1 MSNYAPR
8 KNLLFV
14 TGTRA
19 DYGKLEPLA
28 LAAQSAGHSVIFFVT
43 GMHMMEKY
51 GLTKKEV
58 HWESRFTVFEFINQ
72 REGDPQDIILAKTV
86 SGFSDLLQ
94 EERPDLVVIH
104 GDRVEALACA
114 LVCATN
120 YVQCAHIEGGEVS
133 GTIDEQFRHCNT
145 KLSTYHLVSSEEAR
159 ERVIR
164 LGEAPSMV
172 HVVGSPELDIHGR
185 PSGVTL
191 QEVKERYEIE
201 SDDFGICIFHP
212 VTSEQKTIGDQA
224 RALFDALVESK
235 KYFVVILPN
244 NDPGS
249 EQILDVIHSLP
260 VDRFRILPS
269 MRFSYFSELM
279 RNSAAIVGN
288 SSMGVREAPFLGVP
302 SLDIGSRQ
310 SNRAIASSLSH
321 ASPFD
326 KDAIS
331 RFLEKHWARRFPKST
346 NFGAGDSAHRFLT
359 FLDSIESTNKPFQK
373 LFVE

>member
-1 MSNYAPR
+1 MSDPSSK

-28 LAAQSAGHSVIFFVT
+28 LAAQSAGHNVVFFVT

-58 HWESRFTVFEFINQ
+58 HRESRFTVFEFINQ
-72 REGDPQDIILAKTV
+72 RDGDPQDIILAKTV
-86 SGFSDLLQ
+86 SGFSDLVQ
-94 EERPDLVVIH
+94 EERPDLVIIH

-120 YVQCAHIEGGEVS
+120 YVPCGHVEGGEVS

-145 KLSTYHLVSSEEAR
+145 KLSTYHLVSSDDAR
-159 ERVIR
+159 NRVIR
-164 LGEAPSMV
+164 LGEDPSRV
-172 HVVGSPELDIHGR
+172 HVLGSPELDMHGK

-191 QEVKERYEIE
+191 QEVKNRYEIE
-201 SDDFGICIFHP
+201 SNDFGICIFHP
-212 VTSEQKTIGDQA
+212 VTSETDTMGDQA
-224 RALFDALVESK
+224 KALFDALAESR
-235 KYFVVILPN
+235 KYFIVILPN

-249 EQILDVIHSLP
+249 NRILDVIHSLP
-260 VDRFRILPS
+260 SDRFRVLPS

-279 RNSAAIVGN
+279 RHAAVIVGN

-302 SLDIGSRQ
+302 SIDIGSRQ
-310 SNRAIASSLSH
+310 SNRATASSLWQ
-321 ASPFD
+321 ASAFD
-326 KDAIS
+326 SETIHQFLKDQ
-331 RFLEKHWARRFPKST
+331 WAQRFPQST
-346 NFGAGDSAHRFLT
+346 SFGEGDSSQRFVD
-359 FLDSIESTNKPFQK
+359 FLDTINDHGKPFQK
-373 LFVE
+373 LFIE